1 MTGAAPR
8 PGVGEIAVLVVEDEP
23 LTAEAH
29 AEFVGRVPGFRVTGT
44 VNNAQAA
51 MAFLKQHRVDM
62 VLLDF
67 NLPDAHGLEICRALR
82 MARADVDVIAVTANR
97 DLPSVRA
104 AVSLGVVQ
112 YILKPFT
119 FRSLQDKLV
128 QYREFRQ
135 QLRDGASIS
144 GQLDIDRALATLRR
158 GGGESL
164 PSGLTEATLQDVSR
178 VLQEQRAAAADT
190 GLSALEVAT
199 RSNLSR
205 VTARRYLEHLVD
217 SGPVQ
222 RHQRHG
228 RSGRPEIEYRWTAS

>member
-1 MTGAAPR
+1 MTATAAGP
-8 PGVGEIAVLVVEDEP
+8 PPAISVLIVEDEP
-23 LTAEAH
+23 LTAQAH
-29 AEFVGRVPGFRVTGT
+29 AEFVSRVPGFRVTGT

-51 MAFLKQHRVDM
+51 MQFLRGRTVDM

-119 FRSLQDKLV
+119 FRSLQDKLI
-128 QYREFRQ
+128 QYREFRE
-135 QLRDGASIS
+135 QLRDGSDIG
-144 GQLDIDRALATLRR
+144 GQLEIDRALAALRR
-158 GGGESL
+158 GGSESL
-164 PSGLTEATLQDVSR
+164 PSGLTEATLQDVSK
-178 VLQEQRAAAADT
+178 VLQFQLADGT
-190 GLSALEVAT
+190 DAGLSALEVAT

-205 VTARRYLEHLVD
+205 VTARRYLEHLVETSAVRRD
-217 SGPVQ
+217 
-222 RHQRHG
+222 QRHG
-228 RSGRPEIEYRWTAS
+228 RSGRPEIEYRWTAR

>member
-1 MTGAAPR
+1 MTAPQSD
-8 PGVGEIAVLVVEDEP
+8 PAPIAVLVVEDEP
-23 LTAEAH
+23 LTAQAH
-29 AEFVGRVPGFRVTGT
+29 AEFVGRVPGFRVAGT
-44 VNNAQAA
+44 ADNAQAA
-51 MAFLKQHRVDM
+51 MAFLRRHPVDM

-82 MARADVDVIAVTANR
+82 MARADIDVIAVTANR

-119 FRSLQDKLV
+119 SRALTDKLV
-128 QYREFRQ
+128 QYREFRH

-158 GGGESL
+158 SGGETL

-178 VLQEQRAAAADT
+178 VLQDQRASADS

-217 SGPVQ
+217 TGPVR

-228 RSGRPEIEYRWTAS
+228 RSGRPEIEYRWTAL

>member
-1 MTGAAPR
+1 MTAAVHHP
-8 PGVGEIAVLVVEDEP
+8 PIAVLVVEDEP
-23 LTAEAH
+23 QTAQAH
-29 AEFVGRVPGFRVTGT
+29 AEFVGRVPGFAVTGIA
-44 VNNAQAA
+44 NNAQAA
-51 MAFLKQHRVDM
+51 MQFLRAGSVDM

-128 QYREFRQ
+128 QYREFRE
-135 QLRDGASIS
+135 QLRDGTSVG
-144 GQLDIDRALATLRR
+144 GQLDIDRALAALRR

-164 PSGLTEATLQDVSR
+164 PSGLTEATLRDVST
-178 VLQEQRAAAADT
+178 VLQAHSGDVADS

-205 VTARRYLEHLVD
+205 VTARRYLEHLVETAAVRRD
-217 SGPVQ
+217 
-222 RHQRHG
+222 QRHG
-228 RSGRPEIEYRWTAS
+228 RSGRPEIEYRWTAR